1 MRQPAGLLPAPPSPA
16 RSAAVA
22 AGLYAA
28 VGTLWIVA
36 SDWVLFQLSPGPE
49 AFATLQTWK
58 GTLFVLVTAGFLFV
72 LLRFQFARR
81 ARAAGEL
88 KAANQRLASHVE
100 NTPLALIEFDQEFRV
115 SRWSK
120 RAEDVFGW
128 SAAEV
133 LGKRWSDWG
142 FVPPEDLPEVER
154 IINES
159 LEAGE
164 SGSFSVNRNL
174 RRDGQV
180 IWCEWY
186 NSWLRGGDG
195 NPTSMMSLA
204 HDVTDELEATREV
217 RRLNLELEARV
228 HRRTEE
234 LAQANADL
242 RALSYSISHDL
253 RAPVRA
259 ILGFG
264 EIIRRRHGEALP
276 EEGRRYVGNIL
287 TAGEQ
292 MDRLID
298 GLLEYGKLDS
308 EKVSREVVDL
318 GRVIDEVVEELRAA
332 DELAST
338 GVEVVGAIPLVTADP
353 QGLRRVVQNLLGNAW
368 KYRAPDRDW
377 RVRISGEADGS
388 RVLLRVSDNGP
399 GIAEEHRERVFEL
412 FERLHSQEE
421 VAGAGLGLAVVRR
434 LMELMGGT
442 VSIGDH
448 DPSDSAVVE
457 GVTFVLTF
465 RPAETNHEHLGTAEM
480 RR

>member
-1 MRQPAGLLPAPPSPA
+1 MPQQAGLLPAPPSPG

-28 VGTLWIVA
+28 VGILWIVA

-58 GTLFVLVTAGFLFV
+58 GTLFVLVTAGFLFI

-81 ARAAGEL
+81 ARATGEL
-88 KAANQRLASHVE
+88 KAANERLTSHVE

-120 RAEDVFGW
+120 RAEDIFGW
-128 SAAEV
+128 SEADV

-174 RRDGQV
+174 RRDGQI

-186 NSWLRGGDG
+186 NSWLRGADG
-195 NPTSMMSLA
+195 KPTSMMSLA

-217 RRLNLELEARV
+217 RRLNRDLEARV

-264 EIIRRRHGEALP
+264 EIIRRRHAEDLP
-276 EEGRRYVGNIL
+276 EEGRRYIGNIL

-308 EKVSREVVDL
+308 EKVSREIVDPRL
-318 GRVIDEVVEELRAA
+318 VIDEVVEELRVAR
-332 DELAST
+332 ELDPE
-338 GVEVVGAIPLVTADP
+338 GVEVVGAIPLVTADL
-353 QGLRRVVQNLLGNAW
+353 QGVRRVVQNLLGNAW

-377 RVRISGEADGS
+377 RVRISGAVEGA
-388 RVLLRVSDNGP
+388 RVVLRVSDNGP
-399 GIAEEHRERVFEL
+399 GIAEGHRERVFEL
-412 FERLHSQEE
+412 FERLHSQED
-421 VAGAGLGLAVVRR
+421 VAGAGLGLAVVKR

-442 VSIGDH
+442 VAIGDD
-448 DPSDSAVVE
+448 DPKESATLE
-457 GVTFVLTF
+457 GATFVLTF
-465 RPAETNHEHLGTAEM
+465 RTAESEHEPLEM
-480 RR
+480 VEVER